1 MQISVKLKRLSRLPF
16 HAGAELAECSY
27 AGLQTLIIDADE
39 AELDRLEQ
47 TTDYQQ
53 LNLSLWQATFT
64 DAEQLSPALQPLV
77 NGMPL
82 VRVCGEVVARLG
94 ADQLLLK
101 LADHPQPLHLWCEQ
115 ASAVG
120 IGQRLCL
127 QGELHATLPD

>member
-1 MQISVKLKRLSRLPF
+1 MQIRVKLKRLSRLPF
-16 HAGAELAECSY
+16 HAGAELAECDY

-39 AELDRLEQ
+39 AELDMLEQ
-47 TTDYQQ
+47 TTDYQH
-53 LNLSLWQATFT
+53 LNLSLWQAELI
-64 DAEQLSPALQPLV
+64 DAEQLTPALQPLV

-82 VRVCGEVVARLG
+82 VRVCGEVVAKLS

-101 LADHPQPLHLWCEQ
+101 LADHPKPLHLWCEQ
-115 ASAVG
+115 ASTVS